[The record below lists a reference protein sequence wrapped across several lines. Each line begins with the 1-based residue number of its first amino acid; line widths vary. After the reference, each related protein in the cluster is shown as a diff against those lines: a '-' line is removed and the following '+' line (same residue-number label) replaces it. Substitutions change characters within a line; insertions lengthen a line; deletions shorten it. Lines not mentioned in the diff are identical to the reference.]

1 MQQESMP
8 NETSPSARKEGFL
21 TKAIEKQ
28 TAKVPSSLFLAL
40 AGGAVAASLGMALAK
55 EKKGMA
61 NFVGLWVP
69 SLLLLGIYNK
79 IVKTQGSDQTENGLT
94 LH

>member
-1 MQQESMP
+1 MQP
-8 NETSPSARKEGFL
+8 NMTTEPSKSARSEGFV
-21 TKAIEKQ
+21 TKAIENQ
-28 TAKVPSSLFLAL
+28 TAKIPSSAFLVL
-40 AGGAVAASLGMALAK
+40 AGSAIALSLGLAITK
-55 EKKGMA
+55 EKKEVA

-79 IVKTQGSDQTENGLT
+79 IVKTSGSEKSESSL

>member
-1 MQQESMP
+1 MQQSTISKEP
-8 NETSPSARKEGFL
+8 TKKARSEGFV
-21 TKAIEKQ
+21 TKAIENQ
-28 TAKVPSSLFLAL
+28 TAKIPSSAFLIL
-40 AGGAVAASLGMALAK
+40 AGSAIALSLGLAVTRERK
-55 EKKGMA
+55 EAA

-79 IVKTQGSDQTENGLT
+79 IVKTSGSEKSESSV